1 MNGIRYKILLMLTIA
16 ISVMCEPICGQEAEP
31 TDTIAGKELGEIVVK
46 QEAIIHKGSHDVV
59 ILTSSMR
66 KNAVNIAEVTGKLA
80 GFRYDP
86 SDRTLEYLGK
96 KNIKILVDSIE
107 KSYDEVRQLDH
118 KRFSKIDVIYNPAGR
133 YQDFDVV
140 LNLHTKT
147 NYIGYDLQADDQG
160 QLMPGGRN
168 GKGNNFS
175 YSDGGLTFNYVRNKW
190 TFGVY
195 GQYIWQRTGNSQY
208 HARYYPLND
217 LCETDIEQPRD
228 EPTDFDKTFSAY
240 GKAFVDYRISS
251 NHTISLNG
259 YYQHT
264 RLDKRVCQDMSV
276 VRHDDATPYSETSL
290 TESTT
295 DPVFDFGGTLY
306 YVGMSKGWNFSATA
320 ELYNVKNKEYAS
332 VGRSSGFSL
341 PDNRIA
347 RAVTELADAD
357 VTYSPSNE
365 KWQFNF
371 NYRWFNYDYRYRRME
386 TGKTLSHTNQKL
398 NRGMLTAS
406 WVPLNKLNIRLSGGI
421 QTTSVNSGEVTETHA
436 TPRADL
442 YLSYKFTEKNWI
454 RIYYTTSVSQPFLG
468 QVTDYGQFTDSL
480 MYNQGNPYLRDAPFH
495 NLNVVFGLWNHITL
509 RPKCG
514 ISPRSISTIYE
525 AGYGIRPDGEE
536 GYYVVQT
543 PQNTS
548 QKYWGLR
555 IDWNA
560 PIKDVWYLSG
570 AFDLTHNYARY
581 EELHRKGLT
590 FNGYLSAQY
599 YMSRI
604 GMMCYAT
611 YSIDLR
617 NIPAPQTNSSIH
629 TDRLYLMIRKS
640 FLKNRF
646 SVSLTYNTPVHF
658 TSGKSRARL
667 NSTALEMLTWSN
679 NQFRMDNRLSLRV
692 SYSLHHGQKVNPIE
706 AKQLKPE

>member
-1 MNGIRYKILLMLTIA
+1 M
-16 ISVMCEPICGQEAEP
+16 
-31 TDTIAGKELGEIVVK
+31 GKEFGEIVVK
-46 QEAIIHKGSHDVV
+46 HDAIIHNGSHDVV
-59 ILTSSMR
+59 ILTPAMR
-66 KNAVNIAEVTGKLA
+66 KNAVNIAEVAGKLA

-86 SDRTLEYLGK
+86 SDKTLEYLGEK
-96 KNIKILVDSIE
+96 KIKILVDSIE
-107 KSYDEVRQLDH
+107 KSYDEVKQLDH
-118 KRFSKIDVIYNPAGR
+118 RRFSKMDVIYNPAGR

-147 NYIGYDLQADDQG
+147 NYVGYDLQADDQV

-168 GKGNNFS
+168 GKGNDFS
-175 YSDGGLTFNYVRNKW
+175 YSDGSMTFNYVRNKL

-195 GQYIWQRTGNSQY
+195 GQYIWQRNGTSQY
-208 HARYYPLND
+208 HARHYPFND

-228 EPTDFDKTFSAY
+228 KPTDFNKIFSAY
-240 GKAFVDYRISS
+240 GKAFVDYKISS

-264 RLDKRVCQDMSV
+264 KVNKRAYQDMSV
-276 VRHDDATPYSETSL
+276 VSPAAQDSYRETSL
-290 TESTT
+290 ATSTT
-295 DPVFDFGGTLY
+295 DPVFDFGGTIY
-306 YVGMSKGWNFSATA
+306 YVGHNKRWDFSATA
-320 ELYNVKNKEYAS
+320 EIYNVKNDEYAN
-332 VGRSSGFSL
+332 VERSSGFSL

-347 RAVTELADAD
+347 RAVTALADAD
-357 VTYSPSNE
+357 ITFTPSNE

-386 TGKTLSHTNQKL
+386 TDKTLSHTNQKL
-398 NRGMLTAS
+398 NRGMFTAS
-406 WVPLNKLNIRLSGGI
+406 WVPLEKLTIRLSGGV
-421 QTTSVNSGEVTETHA
+421 QATSVNSGDGVEMHA

-442 YLSYKFTEKNWI
+442 YMSYKFTEKNWM

-525 AGYGIRPDGEE
+525 AGYGLRPDGEE

-543 PQNTS
+543 PYNTS
-548 QKYWGLR
+548 QKYWGFR

-560 PIKDVWYLSG
+560 PIKDVWFLSG
-570 AFDLTHNYARY
+570 AFDLTQTYARF
-581 EELHRKGLT
+581 EELHRKGLA
-590 FNGYLSAQY
+590 FNVYLSGQY

-611 YSIDLR
+611 YTMDLR
-617 NIPAPQTNSSIH
+617 DIPTPQANSSMH

-640 FLKNRF
+640 FLKNRL
-646 SVSLTYNTPVHF
+646 SVSLTYHTPLHL
-658 TSGKSRARL
+658 TSGKSRERL
-667 NSTALEMLTWSN
+667 HSPALDMLTWSN
-679 NQFRMDNRLSLRV
+679 NQFRMDNRLSLRIA
-692 SYSLHHGQKVNPIE
+692 YSLHHGKKVNPIDV
-706 AKQLKPE
+706 KQLLPE